1 MRIDEEYSKMILAS
15 INMTA
20 PLKPMPK
27 DFQKALAEAQPVN
40 KILLTGQA
48 DSQDVYLSFFA
59 QVQNNYPELILTDPD
74 HIDRIDRQII
84 HDLHDKRY
92 PYECIIQCLASSPA
106 IPNSTESTMRMAMAA
121 KKVTEYLNPILS
133 LPQVDR
139 AETLQQCL
147 SRKTHSQ
154 SDLYNSA
161 LKTVLDRKP
170 TISITE
176 ADILTAKV
184 LLHNDQHEE
193 YVKECLEYSP
203 EIQNQRT
210 HADACEEM
218 ADKVK
223 AYQDV
228 TTYKDEILLKAR
240 TAELPVDAN
249 NIDNLSAHPIEASK
263 RSDEEVYQQMR
274 QELFQL
280 RDSEKMQNVM
290 QYWKDVM
297 NVIQE
302 SIIQSQKAQTM
313 LKVISTWSK
322 GINQAADD
330 FDLQKSP
337 ELIKIQKQVDEVL
350 KAITTKQAEDEK
362 EWRSI
367 YRMIEQMENLSNLM
381 FSKTLQAIQKNPL
394 LKEPIVHQ
402 AKPWETVLAT
412 DKKLP
417 SDLYAAALRKTV
429 LENPGIGIYEA
440 DMKIMEIL
448 EKNKISEE
456 KRQKTMRNSLRYRGL
471 DDSGKKAEV
480 KRWVKYCFMNLPDEQ
495 NKEQPTMR

>member
-20 PLKPMPK
+20 SLKPMPE
-27 DFQKALAEAQPVN
+27 DFQKALAEAQPVDQ
-40 KILLTGQA
+40 ILLNGQA

-59 QVQNNYPELILTDPD
+59 QVQNKHPALILTDPAY
-74 HIDRIDRQII
+74 IEQVDRQII

-92 PYECIIQCLASSPA
+92 PYEYIIQSLASSPT
-106 IPNSTESTMRMAMAA
+106 IPNPAEGTMRMAMAA

-147 SRKTHSQ
+147 SRKPHSQ
-154 SDLYNSA
+154 ADLYNSA

-184 LLHNDQHEE
+184 LLHNGQQEE

-240 TAELPVDAN
+240 TAELPVHATS
-249 NIDNLSAHPIEASK
+249 IDNISARPTEEIK
-263 RSDEEVYQQMR
+263 LTDEEVYQQMR

-313 LKVISTWSK
+313 LKVISTWTK
-322 GINQAADD
+322 GVKQAADD

-337 ELIKIQKQVDEVL
+337 ELMKIQKQADDVL
-350 KAITTKQAEDEK
+350 KAITAKQTEDEK

-367 YRMIEQMENLSNLM
+367 YHMIEQMENLSNLM
-381 FSKTLQAIQKNPL
+381 FSKTLQAIQENPL

-402 AKPWETVLAT
+402 AKPWETVMAT
-412 DKKLP
+412 DKKPPL
-417 SDLYAAALRKTV
+417 DLYAAALRKTV

-440 DMKIMEIL
+440 DRNII
-448 EKNKISEE
+448 
-456 KRQKTMRNSLRYRGL
+456 KRS
-471 DDSGKKAEV
+471 V
-480 KRWVKYCFMNLPDEQ
+480 V
-495 NKEQPTMR
+495 